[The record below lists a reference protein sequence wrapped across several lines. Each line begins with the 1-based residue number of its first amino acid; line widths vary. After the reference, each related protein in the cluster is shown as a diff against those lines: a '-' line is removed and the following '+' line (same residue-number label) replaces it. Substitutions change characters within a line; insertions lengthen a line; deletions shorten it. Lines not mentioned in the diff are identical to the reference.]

1 MIWTC
6 PNCGHSIRMA
16 RVVLPVYC
24 ACKFVDRTQDN
35 LRSEGLGDTIAKITT
50 AIGIKPCGGCKER
63 QAKLNAAV
71 PYAQPLPGP
80 AATPAADSAPTS

>member
-1 MIWTC
+1 MQ
-6 PNCGHSIRMA
+6 

-24 ACKFVDRTQDN
+24 ACKYVDRTQDN

-50 AIGIKPCGGCKER
+50 AVGIKPCGGCKER

-71 PYAQPLPGP
+71 PYAQPSPGT
-80 AATPAADSAPTS
+80 AATPAEDSERTS